1 MLFFLW
7 KNSCISRL
15 IWPDWESTA
24 WADMTRFGSIG
35 LMTRI
40 IDFSIGGGL
49 QARGWQQAS
58 SCRAAIEYD
67 IAPAPCVD
75 CHSAVTLD

>member
-35 LMTRI
+35 LMKMAFKYI
-40 IDFSIGGGL
+40 YLIS
-49 QARGWQQAS
+49 AS
-58 SCRAAIEYD
+58 FHI
-67 IAPAPCVD
+67 
-75 CHSAVTLD
+75 